1 MQRIA
6 LVGLMGSGKTT
17 VGEPLARL
25 LGWRYRDNDHELH
38 ARFGANAAQ
47 LADRNGLD
55 ALHAAEAAVL
65 LDMLGGNESSVITA
79 AASTLERPSCRQALT
94 DNSYVV
100 WLRAKPATLAARAGV
115 GSGRPWEKDVEVQL
129 RRQAR
134 RRHPLLERLANLTM
148 DTTELDG
155 DRIAA
160 EIAEAFAGRAAS
172 GEQAVGL
179 RIVSPRSE
187 APEAAAKDR

>member
-17 VGEPLARL
+17 VGEPLARV
-25 LGWRYRDNDHELH
+25 LGWRYRDNDRELH
-38 ARFGANAAQ
+38 ARFGATAAE
-47 LADRNGLD
+47 LADRNGMD

-65 LDMLGGNESSVITA
+65 LDMLGGNEDSVITA
-79 AASTLERPSCRQALT
+79 AASTLERPTCRQALA

-100 WLRAKPATLAARAGV
+100 WLRAKPSTLAARAGA

-134 RRHPLLERLANLTM
+134 RRHPLLERLANLTV
-148 DTTELDG
+148 DSTDLDG
-155 DRIAA
+155 ERIAA
-160 EIAEAFAGRAAS
+160 EIAEAFANRRTS
-172 GEQAVGL
+172 GDQAVSL
-179 RIVSPRSE
+179 RIVSPRAE
-187 APEAAAKDR
+187 APEAAATDR